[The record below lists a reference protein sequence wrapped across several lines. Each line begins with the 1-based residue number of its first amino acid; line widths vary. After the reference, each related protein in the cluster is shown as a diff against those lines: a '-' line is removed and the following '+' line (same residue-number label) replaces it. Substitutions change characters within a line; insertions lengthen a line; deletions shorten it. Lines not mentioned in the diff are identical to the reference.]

1 MNILIVE
8 DERELADSMAAFL
21 QSNDYHC
28 DLASDFAQ
36 ALEKVHLNHYD
47 CIIVDIML
55 PDGNGLELVREL
67 KKNHSD
73 SGVIIVS
80 AKNAL
85 DDKITGLQIGADD
98 YLTKPFYLPELAARI
113 QAVIRRRRFN
123 GEKQIV
129 FHEITVNP
137 DEHQVLVN
145 GKEIKL
151 TKNEFELLLYFI
163 GNKNRVLTR
172 EAIAEHLL
180 GEQADLLNS
189 FDFIYTHVKN
199 LRKKIMQAGGGDY
212 IKTIYAI
219 GYKFG
224 EK

>member
-1 MNILIVE
+1 MHILIVE
-8 DERELADSMAAFL
+8 DEQELAESMAVFL
-21 QSNDYHC
+21 QGSDYHC
-28 DLASDFAQ
+28 DIAGKYTT
-36 ALEKVHLNHYD
+36 ALEKIYLYTYD

-67 KKNHSD
+67 KKKHSH

-85 DDKITGLQIGADD
+85 DDKVKGLDIGADD
-98 YLTKPFYLPELAARI
+98 YLTKPFHLPELGARI
-113 QAVIRRRRFN
+113 QAVIRRRQFN

-129 FHEITVNP
+129 FREITVSP
-137 DEHQVLVN
+137 DERQVLVN
-145 GKEIKL
+145 NHKIKL
-151 TKNEFELLLYFI
+151 TKNEYELLLYFI

-180 GEQADLLNS
+180 GEQADMLDS
-189 FDFIYTHVKN
+189 FDFIYTHIKN
-199 LRKKIMQAGGGDY
+199 LRKKIIAAGGGDY

-219 GYKFG
+219 GYRFG
-224 EK
+224 A